1 MKPRL
6 AILIYSLGGGGAERV
21 LLTLLPHLQGAF
33 DVRLFVLENK
43 NSYGAEVDYEVLGD
57 SKSDESAAQ
66 KLLRLPFLARML
78 ASRLRAHDI
87 GLCLSLLNRPN
98 YINLIASRISGH
110 IAIISEHATPSLQH
124 QRGLGGAVNRWLIRA
139 LYPSA
144 THIVA
149 VSSGVRNDLA
159 AHFGIAQTHIT
170 TIHNPFDIAQIE
182 SQSLETNARI
192 AEIERQKNAGRIVL
206 VAIGR
211 LDSGKNHR
219 LLLLAMAR
227 LRRMLAAPPL
237 LLILGEGEMREN
249 LQQMIGAHNL
259 ADCVALEGFVSNP
272 YPYIRLADATLC
284 ASLYEGFLNVLVE
297 SLALGILPISS
308 DCPSGPREILESAN
322 PPYNAETEIT
332 RYGVLFPSGS
342 IVSEEESLT
351 SLVAILARLCR
362 GELAIAPEI
371 LKERAR
377 AFDTAKI
384 AQQYCALLTQAA
396 QADSQRNP

>member
-1 MKPRL
+1 MKL

-21 LLTLLPHLQGAF
+21 LLTLLPHLQSAF
-33 DVRLFVLENK
+33 DVRLFVLEDK
-43 NSYGAEVDYEVLGD
+43 NSYGAEVRYEVLGD
-57 SKSDESAAQ
+57 SKSSESAAQ

-78 ASRLRAHDI
+78 ANRLRAQGI
-87 GLCLSLLNRPN
+87 TLCLSMLNRPN
-98 YINLIASRISGH
+98 YINLLAAKISGH

-124 QRGLGGAVNRWLIRA
+124 QSGLGGAVNRWLIRA

-159 AHFGIAQTHIT
+159 AHFGIAQTRIT
-170 TIHNPFDIAQIE
+170 TIHNPFDIAQIKA
-182 SQSLETNARI
+182 QSLATNARI
-192 AEIERQKNAGRIVL
+192 AEIESQKNAGRIVL

-227 LRRMLAAPPL
+227 LKSMLAAPPL
-237 LLILGEGEMREN
+237 LLILGEGEQRES
-249 LQQMIGAHNL
+249 LQEMIEAHSL
-259 ADCVALEGFVSNP
+259 ADCVVLEGFVSNP
-272 YPYIRLADATLC
+272 YPYIKLANATLC

-322 PPYNAETEIT
+322 PPYNIETEIT

-342 IVSEEESLT
+342 IVGEEESLA
-351 SLVAILARLCR
+351 SLVAILARVCR

-371 LKERAR
+371 LKERAQ
-377 AFDTAKI
+377 AFDAAAI
-384 AQQYCALLTQAA
+384 AQQYCALLRQAA
-396 QADSQRNP
+396 QADCQRNP

>member
-21 LLTLLPHLQGAF
+21 LLTLLPHLQAAF
-33 DVRLFVLENK
+33 DVRLFVLEDK
-43 NSYGAEVDYEVLGD
+43 NSYGAEVHYEVLGD
-57 SKSDESAAQ
+57 SKSNESAAQ
-66 KLLRLPFLARML
+66 KLLRLPLLARML
-78 ASRLRAHDI
+78 AKHLREQDI
-87 GLCLSLLNRPN
+87 RLCLSMLNRPN
-98 YINLIASRISGH
+98 YINLLARKISGH
-110 IAIISEHATPSLQH
+110 IAIISEHATPSMQH
-124 QRGLGGAVNRWLIRA
+124 QSGLGGAVNRWLIRL

-144 THIVA
+144 AQIVA
-149 VSSGVRNDLA
+149 VSDGVRNDLA
-159 AHFGIAQTHIT
+159 AHFGIQNIT
-170 TIHNPFDIAQIE
+170 TIHNPFNIAHIK

-192 AEIERQKNAGRIVL
+192 AELKRQKHAGRIML

-227 LRRMLAAPPL
+227 LRQILAVPPL
-237 LLILGEGEMREN
+237 LLVLGEGEQRGN
-249 LQQMIGAHNL
+249 LQEMINTHNL
-259 ADCVALEGFVSNP
+259 ADCVVLEGFVCNP
-272 YPYIRLADATLC
+272 YPYINLANATLC

-322 PPYNAETEIT
+322 PPYNIETEIT
-332 RYGVLFPSGS
+332 RYGVLFPSSS
-342 IVSEEESLT
+342 IVSEEESLA
-351 SLVAILARLCR
+351 SLVAILARLCS

-371 LKERAR
+371 LKERAQ

-384 AQQYCALLTQAA
+384 AQQYCALLMQAV